1 MKFSKSL
8 KFSINSLLH
17 SQLRSWLTII
27 GIVIGVAAVISIIS
41 ISNGMQQDL
50 DNRISSLDLDII
62 TITPGAASATTR
74 MPGMGGGGGG
84 GSGSSTTI
92 SDTDADNLTKKDI
105 LTLRKIDNIKL
116 VTGTIISKED
126 VYYQGQLA
134 KLTFTGIEPMEY
146 NEIYTPEIS
155 SGRLL
160 GSGDKLAV
168 VIGSN
173 VAKTIFKNEI
183 GINRIINIE
192 GGSLIEPLSKSFRVV
207 GILKTTGSRVDD
219 NILIPIDIL
228 REYAEN
234 EDSMDSIIVK
244 TDNSEYV
251 NELVKIIETDLLRSR
266 RLTVS
271 EKDFTIVTAQ
281 SSVER
286 ITDITDSMSLFLG
299 AIAAVSLIVGAVG
312 IANTMFTSVL
322 EKTKEIG
329 IMKSIGAT
337 NKDILTIFIL
347 NAALFGFVGGVIGV
361 FLGAMVSA
369 LIPLM
374 GLSIIGGGSMKAVF
388 TIDLIFY
395 GIALAMVI
403 GTFSGLIPAI
413 RASKLKPI
421 DALRYE

>member
-8 KFSINSLLH
+8 RLSLNSLLH

-50 DNRISSLDLDII
+50 DNRISGLDLDII
-62 TITPGAASATTR
+62 TITPGSTSATTR

-84 GSGSSTTI
+84 GGSFTTVAD
-92 SDTDADNLTKKDI
+92 SDAENITKKDI
-105 LTLRKIDNIKL
+105 LALRRLDGIKL
-116 VTGTIISKED
+116 VTGTITSKED

-134 KLTFTGIEPMEY
+134 KISFTGIEPIEW
-146 NEIYTPEIS
+146 NEISSPELS

-183 GINRIINIE
+183 GINRIIEIE
-192 GGSLIEPLSKSFRVV
+192 GGTLSEPISKSFRVV
-207 GILKTTGSRVDD
+207 GILESTGSRDDD
-219 NILIPIDIL
+219 NILIPINLL
-228 REYAEN
+228 REYAEK
-234 EDSMDSIIVK
+234 EESIDSIILK
-244 TDNSEYV
+244 AENSEEV
-251 NELVKIIETDLLRSR
+251 NNLVKKIETELLRSR

-271 EKDFTIVTAQ
+271 EKDFTVITAQ
-281 SSVER
+281 SSLEK

-337 NKDILTIFIL
+337 NKDILIIFIL

-361 FLGAMVSA
+361 ILGAMVSA

-374 GLSIIGGGSMKAVF
+374 GLSIIGGGTMKAVF

-395 GIALAMVI
+395 GIALAMII
-403 GTFSGLIPAI
+403 GTLSGLIPAI